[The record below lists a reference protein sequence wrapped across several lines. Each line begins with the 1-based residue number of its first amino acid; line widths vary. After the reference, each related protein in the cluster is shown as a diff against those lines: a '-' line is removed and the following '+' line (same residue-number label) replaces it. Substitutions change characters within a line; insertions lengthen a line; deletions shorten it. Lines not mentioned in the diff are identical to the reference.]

1 MPAPFVQSVEILV
14 VVADHGRTGGHPI
27 ADNARLIGGS
37 ELLRHNSGGSGEAAD
52 KTDVRQL
59 ADPLCHLLQVCEGL
73 RCAQVAR

>member
-1 MPAPFVQSVEILV
+1 MSAPFVSRLRSLV
-14 VVADHGRTGGHPI
+14 LSLIYGRTGGHPI

-37 ELLRHNSGGSGEAAD
+37 ELLRHHSGGSGDAAD